1 MAIIEGGGLLSEF
14 KGRFGNAVIY
24 KLNGKTVM
32 RTLPFGNG
40 KKAQGKRKQYQQ
52 DFSWVMKHM
61 QRVKPFISHGFFHVA
76 EGRSPFHTALSVNLK
91 RYREAGMPV
100 SPEWLLLSQGNLAGV
115 NDLALDKPE
124 NETVVLRWGDP
135 EAETVSAA
143 DDVAM
148 VLALNSRTL
157 NSTRETSTVNRS
169 AGQLTMQLPEIKKGD
184 EVHFFIT
191 FRNLFHPTYRK
202 NPNEIST
209 SQWVGKVVI

>member
-1 MAIIEGGGLLSEF
+1 MAIIEGGGLVSEF

-32 RTLPFGNG
+32 RTLPFGKR
-40 KKAQGKRKQYQQ
+40 KKAQGKQRQYQQ
-52 DFSWVMKHM
+52 DFAWVMKHM
-61 QRVKPFISHGFFHVA
+61 QKVKPFISQGFFHVA

-91 RYREAGMPV
+91 RYREAGMPT
-100 SPEWLLLSQGNLAGV
+100 SPEWLLLSQGSLAGV
-115 NDLALDKPE
+115 TDLILDKPD
-124 NETVVLRWGDP
+124 NGTIVLHWGNPETG
-135 EAETVSAA
+135 TVSAA
-143 DDVAM
+143 DDVVM

-157 NSTRETSTVNRS
+157 NSTRETSSVNRS

-191 FRNLFHPTYRK
+191 FRNLFHPSYRK

-209 SQWVGKVVI
+209 SQWAGKVII